1 MGKRKQFIAD
11 NMYSPHISKYLHIS
25 GGMFKKEKKRGGGEI
40 VSLFKSSKMSLMFSL
55 SLRGSIL

>member
-25 GGMFKKEKKRGGGEI
+25 GGMFKKEKKKGGGGDSI
-40 VSLFKSSKMSLMFSL
+40 SL
-55 SLRGSIL
+55 